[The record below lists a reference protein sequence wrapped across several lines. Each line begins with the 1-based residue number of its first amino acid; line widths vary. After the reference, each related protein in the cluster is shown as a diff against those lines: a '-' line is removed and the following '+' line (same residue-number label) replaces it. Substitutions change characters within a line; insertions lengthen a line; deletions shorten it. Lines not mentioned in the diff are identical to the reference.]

1 MPLLNLQGEV
11 IADSHNNIIPFAE
24 ITDKSNLQAVLIEGD
39 SNLDALIPHLDDLQL
54 IVISFPSFSDG
65 RGFSQ
70 AHWLRR
76 HNYQGELRAKGWL
89 LPDQLRHLLQ
99 CGFSSIDLD
108 DTIYQRHGT
117 NAWQKPMM
125 VKPNYQRGYAGAL
138 PDARKSR

>member
-11 IADSHNNIIPFAE
+11 IADNHKNITPFAE
-24 ITDKSNLQAVLIEGD
+24 ITDASHAVLIEGD
-39 SNLDALIPHLDDLQL
+39 AVLTDMQPYLDRLQL

-70 AHWLRR
+70 AHYLRR
-76 HNYQGELRAKGWL
+76 HNYKGELRAKGWL

-99 CGFSSIDLD
+99 CGFVSIDLD
-108 DTIYQRHGT
+108 DTIYQRHGAA
-117 NAWQKPMM
+117 AWQNPTM

-138 PDARKSR
+138 PEARKTRN

>member
-1 MPLLNLQGEV
+1 MPLLNLQGE
-11 IADSHNNIIPFAE
+11 IITDNHENIPPFAE
-24 ITDKSNLQAVLIEGD
+24 ITDASHAVMIEGD
-39 SNLDALIPHLDDLQL
+39 AVLADIIPHLDRLQM

-70 AHWLRR
+70 AHYLRR
-76 HNYQGELRAKGWL
+76 HNYSGELRAKGWL

-108 DTIYQRHGT
+108 DTIYQRHGAT
-117 NAWQKPMM
+117 DWQKPAM

-138 PDARKSR
+138 PEARKSRN

>member
-1 MPLLNLQGEV
+1 MPLLNLQGE
-11 IADSHNNIIPFAE
+11 IITDDTNNIVPFAD
-24 ITDKSNLQAVLIEGD
+24 ITDSSHAVLIEGD
-39 SNLDALIPHLDDLQL
+39 SALATLIPHLNNLQL

-70 AHWLRR
+70 AHYLRR
-76 HNYQGELRAKGWL
+76 QGYKGELRAKGWL

-108 DTIYQRHGT
+108 DTIYQRHG
-117 NAWQKPMM
+117 AADWQNPSM

-138 PDARKSR
+138 PEARKSRN